1 MEKYRAYETLKKL
14 AFERVSGTDKELEA
28 AHLLVKECQAMGV
41 EAHIESFEIPAPEV
55 TEVSLTLT
63 SPVKKS
69 FYCTGQGRSG
79 QTPEEGIEAPFQYI
93 YNGEDEYIGNVQGK
107 IVMTTGSMTQDLRK
121 KLIDRGALGYIVTW
135 GGYYDDEIM
144 QTQVPHRFARLA
156 QEDQS
161 NFPGVMI
168 NLNTAKKLLQE
179 KPETVKLVLRQN
191 GDTKGESRNVV
202 AEIKGYE
209 KPEEVV
215 VFSAHYDSVEFS
227 QGAWDNGS
235 GSVTILEICHY
246 FAENPPKR
254 TVRFVWCGSEEIGLM
269 GSWAYCKHHTE
280 ELKSIILNIN
290 FDMTGVLMAKNMVF
304 GSCDKGIIDYA
315 VFKGKLHGIH
325 FDSKMGYM
333 PSDCTSFALN
343 DVPAMSF
350 GTDSPRGGAEIH
362 SRRDTMDVMD
372 KDELE
377 TIVTFCCEF
386 AQDVVNAVINP
397 IPSEIP
403 EDITKT
409 KEDTKKKFGLY

>member
-1 MEKYRAYETLKKL
+1 MEKYRAYETLQKL
-14 AFERVSGTDKELEA
+14 AFERVSGSEKELEA
-28 AHLLVKECQAMGV
+28 ARFLVEECKAMGV
-41 EAHIESFEIPAPEV
+41 EAHIETFEIPAPEV
-55 TEVSLTLT
+55 NKVSLTIT
-63 SPVKKS
+63 SPIIKDI
-69 FYCTGQGRSG
+69 YCTGQGRSG
-79 QTPEEGIEAPFQYI
+79 ETPEEGIEAPFLYI
-93 YNGEDEYIGNVQGK
+93 YNGEEEYLGNVQGK
-107 IVMTTGSMTQDLRK
+107 IVMTTGSMTQELRK
-121 KLIDRGALGYIVTW
+121 KLVERGALGYIVTW

-191 GDTKGESRNVV
+191 GDSKGESRNVV
-202 AEIKGYE
+202 AEIKGCE

-227 QGAWDNGS
+227 DGAWDNGS
-235 GSVTILEICHY
+235 GSVTVLEICHY

-269 GSWAYCKHHTE
+269 GSWAYCKQHTE
-280 ELKSIILNIN
+280 ELKDIIFNVN

-333 PSDCTSFALN
+333 PSDSTSFALN

-377 TIVTFCCEF
+377 TIVNFCCEF
-386 AQDVVNAVINP
+386 AQDVVNSVINP
-397 IPSEIP
+397 IPYEIP

>member
-1 MEKYRAYETLKKL
+1 MNEMTFLKNLDFIRTGGSKEELKAAEFIQAELQKL
-14 AFERVSGTDKELEA
+14 GLKAKIEDFPVHASTISKAELE
-28 AHLLVKECQAMGV
+28 VTKPYKK
-41 EAHIESFEIPAPEV
+41 SIPC
-55 TEVSLTLT
+55 TGYMNSVSATLT
-63 SPVKKS
+63 KDMYYLRNK
-69 FYCTGQGRSG
+69 
-79 QTPEEGIEAPFQYI
+79 
-93 YNGEDEYIGNVQGK
+93 NDERDLKNIKDK
-107 IVMTTGSMTQDLRK
+107 IVFLDGGLPYWTYKSLIENGAAGFITCNGNLHDDDTDIDCKEIREPLE
-121 KLIDRGALGYIVTW
+121 KLGQL
-135 GGYYDDEIM
+135 
-144 QTQVPHRFARLA
+144 
-156 QEDQS
+156 
-161 NFPGVMI
+161 PGVNIHIKDGYPMI
-168 NLNTAKKLLQE
+168 QNHA
-179 KPETVKLVLRQN
+179 ETVKLTLKQTPIK
-191 GDTKGESRNVV
+191 DAKSRNVV
-202 AEIKGYE
+202 CKIKGQDDE
-209 KPEEVV
+209 II
-215 VFSAHYDSVEFS
+215 VFSAHYDSVPLSHGIYDNET
-227 QGAWDNGS
+227 GAL
-235 GSVTILEICHY
+235 TIYKLAEY
-246 FAENPPKR
+246 FASHKPKH
-254 TVRFVWCGSEEIGLM
+254 TLVFVWCGSEEIGLM

-377 TIVTFCCEF
+377 IIVTFCCAF
-386 AQDVVNAVINP
+386 ANDVVNAAINP
-397 IPSEIP
+397 VPSEIP